1 MDKITEEDQKKEDP
15 RGAAYDGLQVLMTA
29 AVALVL
35 VFAFIGRI
43 TPVSGS
49 SMESTL
55 FTGDLMLVRDI
66 GYTEPQTGDV
76 VVLTKEFDAANGP
89 IVKRVIATG
98 GQQVE
103 IDYSTGTVYV
113 DGEPLEED
121 YLNEPMLA
129 PWYGGLTSVT
139 VPEGSIFVMGD
150 NRNHSNDSRDV
161 TLGTVDTRYVMGKA
175 ELVFFP
181 FEHFQKLG

>member
-1 MDKITEEDQKKEDP
+1 MDEKTEENGKEDP
-15 RGAAYDGLQVLMTA
+15 RGAAYDGLQILTVA

-43 TPVSGS
+43 TPVSGI

-55 FTGDLMLVRDI
+55 YTGDLMLVRDI
-66 GYTEPQTGDV
+66 GYNDPQVGDV
-76 VVLTKEFDAANGP
+76 VVLTKEFDAADGP
-89 IVKRVIATG
+89 VVKRVIATG
-98 GQQVE
+98 GQHVE
-103 IDYSTGTVYV
+103 IDYSTGAVCV
-113 DGEPLEED
+113 DGEILEED

-181 FEHFQKLG
+181 FEHFKTLG